1 VPWCPPFVELV
12 HSTVAILRVAIE
24 PLKSSDI
31 AALARGLQIL
41 NQADAHVEI
50 LGMEEEEK
58 KLFLLMYLR
67 VTSFFTGVSIQ
78 YIFCLQIIL

>member
-1 VPWCPPFVELV
+1 VELV

-31 AALARGLQIL
+31 AALSRGLQIL

-50 LGMEEEEK
+50 LGKRED
-58 KLFLLMYLR
+58 
-67 VTSFFTGVSIQ
+67 
-78 YIFCLQIIL
+78 QILKNLPQ

>member
-1 VPWCPPFVELV
+1 MKSATLCSVPWCPPFVELV

-50 LGMEEEEK
+50 LGMEEEE
-58 KLFLLMYLR
+58 
-67 VTSFFTGVSIQ
+67 
-78 YIFCLQIIL
+78 

>member
-1 VPWCPPFVELV
+1 VELV

-24 PLKSSDI
+24 PQKSSDI

-50 LGMEEEEK
+50 LGK
-58 KLFLLMYLR
+58 KKDY
-67 VTSFFTGVSIQ
+67 
-78 YIFCLQIIL
+78 Y

>member
-1 VPWCPPFVELV
+1 MPWCPPFVELV

-50 LGMEEEEK
+50 LGMEEEE
-58 KLFLLMYLR
+58 
-67 VTSFFTGVSIQ
+67 
-78 YIFCLQIIL
+78 